1 MESIKDTYIEFES
14 MNPAD
19 IERHVE
25 RYLEE
30 QERNENVQSRNVKID
45 IDP

>member
-14 MNPAD
+14 MNTAD

-25 RYLEE
+25 RYLAE
-30 QERNENVQSRNVKID
+30 QESKANETVQSKCQN
-45 IDP
+45 